1 MTVSNHHVFQEKTVG
16 ADEPAHSS
24 SQAEPEPVISFTTYP
39 CHITQT

>member
-24 SQAEPEPVISFTTYP
+24 SQAEPVISYTTYP
-39 CHITQT
+39 CRITQT